1 MLRFLWGLSCWLFAC
16 SVLAE
21 PTQFWW
27 QNPQQK
33 VQELESVVQQSEPR
47 PNPRQVLL
55 LAKIYDDIGR
65 HVAAKKLFSSVEQST
80 LTTDLGHFRF
90 LIVQSR
96 MVTEFEVS
104 LGILRQ
110 AVALAQRS
118 GLQYHYFLALS
129 DLISLKMS
137 SPDLL
142 GTLELLQTTYEEA
155 QALNSPLL
163 AVLEN
168 SFGNYYLKTQQ
179 PELAQQ
185 SYLRALE
192 LAKEVNHQILLH
204 KIYHNLSIL
213 YARQGDMESAQEAL
227 INMLLQSQI
236 NASPTQQF
244 YSYMAKARFHLSEK
258 TYHQALLDI
267 NQAIMMQ
274 PKDSG
279 DNIALEMHYIAAQA
293 YAHQAE
299 VNVALKHIEQAYDI
313 IEANPD
319 DEKGR
324 WQKYYQTKSQVF
336 AALGLYK
343 SAYDS
348 LDKFIKLYLSDE
360 HSQLDKV
367 RTELEVRYRVE
378 RGEFEAELLRKNNR
392 LQELELESAL
402 RQKQR
407 FYFAMFILSIFL
419 LGGAFYLIKVIRGRA
434 HLRQQISLDPLTQLY
449 NRRHY
454 DLALV
459 SLWQH
464 RQQQGFA
471 VLALD
476 IDHFKSI
483 NDNYGHGFGDQVLI
497 QVAKQIQACL
507 RQQDIACRIGGE
519 EFMIFITNDNADIVT
534 NCAERLRSTIGRYE
548 YIVSGG
554 AMSVTVSIGV
564 SFAYQHNRPD
574 DLINS
579 ADKALYQAKN
589 GGRNQTVLYEE
600 DSE

>member
-1 MLRFLWGLSCWLFAC
+1 MFAC

-27 QNPQQK
+27 QYPQQK
-33 VQELESVVQQSEPR
+33 VTELEAVIKQSEPQ
-47 PNPRQVLL
+47 PDPSDVLF

-65 HVAAKKLFSSVEQST
+65 HVAAKKLFASVEQSA

-90 LIVQSR
+90 LLVQSR
-96 MVTEFEVS
+96 MVDDFEVR

-110 AVALAQRS
+110 AIALAQRA
-118 GLQYHYFLALS
+118 GLQYHYFLALT

-155 QALNSPLL
+155 QAVNSPIL
-163 AVLEN
+163 ATLEN

-179 PELAQQ
+179 PDLAQQ
-185 SYLRALE
+185 SYLAALDK
-192 LAKEVNHQILLH
+192 AKQISNQILLH

-213 YARQGDMESAQEAL
+213 YSRQGDTESAQEAL

-244 YSYMAKARFHLSEK
+244 YSYMAKARFHISEK

-267 NQAIMMQ
+267 EQAIMML
-274 PKDSG
+274 PEDSG
-279 DNIALEMHYIAAQA
+279 DSVTLEMHYIAAEA

-299 VNVALKHIEQAYDI
+299 VSQALDHMQKAFDM

-319 DEKGR
+319 EEKGR
-324 WQKYYQTKSQVF
+324 WQKYYQTKSLVF

-378 RGEFEAELLRKNNR
+378 KGEFEAELLRKNNR

-402 RQKQR
+402 RQKQQ
-407 FYFAMFILSIFL
+407 FYFAMFILTIFL
-419 LGGAFYLIKVIRGRA
+419 LGLGFYLVKVIKARA
-434 HLRQQISLDPLTQLY
+434 QLRQQISLDPLTQLY

-483 NDNYGHGFGDQVLI
+483 NDNYGHGFGDQVLM
-497 QVAKQIQACL
+497 QVAKQIQSCL
-507 RQQDIACRIGGE
+507 RQQDTACRIGGE
-519 EFMIFITNDNADIVT
+519 EFIIIINNDNAEVVT
-534 NCAERLRSTIGRYE
+534 NCAERLRSTIGRYD
-548 YIVSGG
+548 YLVPSGT
-554 AMSVTVSIGV
+554 MSVTVSIGV

-574 DLINS
+574 DLIKA
-579 ADKALYQAKN
+579 ADSALYQAKN

-600 DSE
+600 GGE